1 MLAMNLAQTAYT
13 SSAAP
18 LRSDR
23 RVEYDAFARITH
35 RLKTLDSKTEFA
47 QLAGA
52 LHENRQLWTL
62 LAIDVADDEN
72 QLPQMLRAQIFYL
85 AEFTSQQ
92 TTKILAGTAEVGALV
107 EINSAIMS
115 GLRQQGNLT

>member
-35 RLKTLDSKTEFA
+35 RLKTLDSKIEFA